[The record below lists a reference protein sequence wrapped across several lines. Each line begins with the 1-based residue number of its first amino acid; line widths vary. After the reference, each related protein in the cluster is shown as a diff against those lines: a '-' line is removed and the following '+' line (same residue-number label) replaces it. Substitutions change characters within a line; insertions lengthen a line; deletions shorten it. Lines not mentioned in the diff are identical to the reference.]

1 MSEPGTPAGLSDAA
15 KRAIELVARSLNE
28 ETGAT
33 AVMLSGPHALG
44 VDRPDDKLYFVA
56 ITDDPDGVI
65 EHRFAEEY
73 AGVRRPMEI
82 GIFPRTFVEKLV
94 REGYWDMVSLRAAEV
109 LRIATPLIDPTGYG
123 KSSAE
128 GMARHL
134 PEKRFIS
141 GKIHGIKATFDDA
154 VSLYE
159 RGDYAGAVLV
169 SREALRLAV
178 ELVLKQA
185 RAGEGDADRALKE
198 ALGDEGYASLLEGLG
213 LAGATEEDMKLNL
226 QRLTDLG
233 GKLLK
238 DLGIS
243 DDLVSK

>member
-1 MSEPGTPAGLSDAA
+1 MHVPAGLSDAS
-15 KRAIELVARSLNE
+15 KRAIEVVAKSLNE
-28 ETGAT
+28 ETGAA
-33 AVMLSGPHALG
+33 AVLLSGPHALG
-44 VDRPDDKLYFVA
+44 VDTPDGKLYFVA

-73 AGVRRPMEI
+73 AGIRRAMEI
-82 GIFPRTFVEKLV
+82 GIFPRAFVEKLI

-109 LRIATPLIDPTGYG
+109 LRIAAPLIDPTGYG
-123 KSSAE
+123 KSSADA
-128 GMARHL
+128 MARHL

-169 SREALRLAV
+169 AREALRLAV
-178 ELVLKQA
+178 ELVLRQA
-185 RAGEGDADRALKE
+185 GSGEGEVDRVLKA
-198 ALGDEGYASLLEGLG
+198 ALGEEGYASLLEGLG
-213 LAGATEEDMKLNL
+213 TAGAGEEDMKKSL
-226 QRLTDLG
+226 QQLTDLG
-233 GKLLK
+233 EKMLK